1 LSDFAANQRQTHLD
15 LGALNPYTLLCSA
28 TETMAETKIT
38 ILVTETL
45 RREAKAAAA
54 LRGETLSNVVRS
66 ALQEYVEETERI
78 ERDPKQALCTDSLLS
93 LRFSGG
99 PGDVAERVEEILAEA
114 IDPNT
119 GFGGHG

>member
-1 LSDFAANQRQTHLD
+1 
-15 LGALNPYTLLCSA
+15 
-28 TETMAETKIT
+28 MAETKIT